1 MKNEGWS
8 LISVWILARLPVA
21 GAACFRLFITHQK
34 LLNALKSPKSKKSL
48 QESTNRASE
57 RASECHSPHRI
68 YNSLLRM
75 RAIHEL
81 KMSSNLWLRY
91 SVLILTSH
99 WLVLMLE
106 FVNISSCDYFRF
118 RFSTVCPKLLQWLCA
133 PALINMCH
141 SPVGR
146 SVFGKTVPSVLSTTR
161 DRGHSFAQFGPT
173 SAGE

>member
-1 MKNEGWS
+1 MMWVRLHLRYFALWLVNIK
-8 LISVWILARLPVA
+8 RLPFSQ
-21 GAACFRLFITHQK
+21 CMENKNCIK
-34 LLNALKSPKSKKSL
+34 
-48 QESTNRASE
+48 
-57 RASECHSPHRI
+57 
-68 YNSLLRM
+68 
-75 RAIHEL
+75 
-81 KMSSNLWLRY
+81 KMSSNLWLRF

-133 PALINMCH
+133 PALINTCH

-161 DRGHSFAQFGPT
+161 DRGHSFAPFGPT
-173 SAGE
+173 SAGDNIFIFFYNLTKCLPKNPNDLRLQLR